1 VNHRDPVSIANAV
14 RMVLSD
20 RAMAARMAAAAGVA
34 GTVGWTSVAG
44 EYSRLAASLVR
55 TAAAVVA

>member
-1 VNHRDPVSIANAV
+1 
-14 RMVLSD
+14 MVLAD

-34 GTVGWTSVAG
+34 GTVGWGSVAA